1 MAKKENEKKSN
12 GPAMEIFGVTRHGE
26 KDWWTKIGAAWQ
38 NKDGSMNLNFDFL
51 PTDPSATIQLR
62 PLKED

>member
-1 MAKKENEKKSN
+1 MANNKQS
-12 GPAMEIFGVTRHGE
+12 PDLIAFAVTGT
-26 KDWWTKIGAAWQ
+26 DDNPFYNKIGAAWE